1 MKTREYQYDNL
12 RFLLIAL
19 VVLGHLL
26 EIAGGI
32 PGRKILYDVIY
43 SFHMPAFLFL
53 SGMFARL
60 DRGRFLFG
68 LCLPYLAL
76 QMLYLSWARLL
87 GEQQTQLEFAR
98 PYWLLWYLFALMV
111 YHVLLPIYDTPS
123 RQGQVLLVAGSFAL
137 ALLAGFDRTIGYPWS
152 ASRVLVFQP
161 WFLMGFYFRRQPE
174 LLRRWQTASPVRRR
188 TVGAVVAAL
197 WLLLE
202 WLLLRCRMPEKMLY
216 GAQDYYSLNGSW
228 PQRLLSCSCAA
239 AAIFLL
245 FVVAADK
252 LRRPIP
258 LVTRLGQNT
267 LSVYLLH
274 GLFVL
279 WLRHRRPE
287 MLRGM
292 PAVLLVWAALLVL
305 LGSPWVGKEVRFVC
319 GGWYVQLRNSQIARR
334 AGEKLVSRGC

>member
-76 QMLYLSWARLL
+76 QVLYLSWARLL

-111 YHVLLPIYDTPS
+111 YHVLLPVYDTPS

-292 PAVLLVWAALLVL
+292 PAVLLVL
-305 LGSPWVGKEVRFVC
+305 LGSPWVGKGVRFVC

-334 AGEKLVSRGC
+334 AGEKLASRGC